1 MNDPQAVREF
11 QRGERQVSWHRLQAA
26 CRPVSGGPPDY
37 SVQLRAA
44 FAGKFSFPP
53 ACREEPAGPG
63 CRPVFTRVLTADK
76 LEEIDALA
84 ACPAIFQE
92 YVDKQVELRI
102 TIVGDKVFTA
112 AIDSQEHAET
122 QVDFRRPSPLPA
134 VQVRHTVFE
143 LPPEIRGK
151 LLNLMNRLGL
161 AFGCVGNDSHAGGGF
176 RFSGSKRLRPVGA
189 GSNKAREC
197 PSRLRWSSC

>member
-1 MNDPQAVREF
+1 M
-11 QRGERQVSWHRLQAA
+11 
-26 CRPVSGGPPDY
+26 
-37 SVQLRAA
+37 
-44 FAGKFSFPP
+44 
-53 ACREEPAGPG
+53 
-63 CRPVFTRVLTADK
+63 FTRVLTADK

-112 AIDSQEHAET
+112 AIHSQEHAET
-122 QVDFRRPSPLPA
+122 QVDFRRLALLPA
-134 VQVRHTVFE
+134 AQVRHTVFE

-161 AFGCVGNDSHAGGGF
+161 AFGCVDMILTPEGDFVFLEVNASGQWGWIEQSTGMPITAALVELLTIGN
-176 RFSGSKRLRPVGA
+176 
-189 GSNKAREC
+189 
-197 PSRLRWSSC
+197 